1 MKTGLLNILKGTF
14 LISGDAPKN
23 WLFIIFTSFL
33 ATVMIGSSHS
43 ADKKVHQIAALNE
56 EVKELRSEFVDVR
69 SDMQQL
75 KLEST
80 VMHNVEAKGLYPSE
94 VPPKQ
99 IKVKSQIKS
108 TSQINSNPQIN

>member
-1 MKTGLLNILKGTF
+1 MV
-14 LISGDAPKN
+14 SGDAPKN
-23 WLFIIFTSFL
+23 WLFIIFISFL
-33 ATVMIGSSHS
+33 ATVMIASSHS

-80 VMHNVEAKGLYPSE
+80 VMKIVAEKGLYPSE
-94 VPPKQ
+94 VPPLQ
-99 IKVKSQIKS
+99 IKVKSNQVE
-108 TSQINSNPQIN
+108 